1 MYPYNHKMGQKIQ
14 TDSEGI
20 SVDRGYLAHVKVS
33 AANAVASS
41 NTGILAEVTLTA
53 EVQEVTAGITN
64 PAVPR
69 NIIVKGNASGIVGDV
84 VIIGTNYVSEEITET
99 IALNGSTAVEGTK
112 AFKTVSY
119 IDLPVETHVGTDTV
133 SVGWGDKLGLPY
145 KLAHNTVLSA
155 YLDNTLETTAPTV
168 TVSVTAIESNTM
180 DLNSALNGKVVDAY
194 LIV

>member
-14 TDSEGI
+14 TDAEGI
-20 SVDRGYLAHVKVS
+20 SVDRGYLAHVQVS

-41 NTGILAEVTLTA
+41 NTGVHAEVTLTA
-53 EVQEVTAGITN
+53 EAQQVTAGRTN

-69 NIIVKGNASGIVGDV
+69 NIIVKGNASGIAGDV
-84 VIIGTNYVSEEITET
+84 VITGTNYVSEEITET
-99 IALNGSTAVEGTK
+99 IALNGATAIEGTK
-112 AFKTVSY
+112 AFKTVSH